1 MFVDRLVEYISIF
14 LALVLVMPAHEF
26 AHAFVADKFGDDTP
40 RVNGRLTLNPLAHFD
55 VYGLLALMLVHFGW
69 GKPVPVNP
77 NKFKKRTFGCIMVS
91 IAGVLA
97 NFLLAF
103 IIYPLSIL
111 AIQYIGD
118 FGYFDD
124 VLIYTLY
131 FTFAISLNFFA
142 FNILPLFPLDG
153 FKLLETLHGKGK
165 VYEFL
170 RDYGQKILL
179 ALIILGI
186 VAEWTDLFFLDI
198 LGMYISFVSGWLSM
212 PITLFWGLFF

>member
-14 LALVLVMPAHEF
+14 LALVIVMPAHEF

-55 VYGLLALMLVHFGW
+55 TYGLLALMLVHFGW

-77 NKFKKRTFGCIMVS
+77 NKFKKRTLGCIMVS
-91 IAGVLA
+91 ISGVLA
-97 NFLLAF
+97 NFLLSF
-103 IIYPLSIL
+103 IIYPICIL
-111 AIQYIGD
+111 AIMHVGD

-124 VLIYTLY
+124 VLVNTLY
-131 FTFAISLNFFA
+131 FIFAISLNFFA

-153 FKLLETLHGKGK
+153 FKLLETLHGRGK
-165 VYEFL
+165 VYEFFL
-170 RDYGQKILL
+170 NYGQKILL

-186 VAEWTDLFFLDI
+186 VADWSGIYYLDV
-198 LGMYISFVSGWLSM
+198 LGMYIRLVSGWLSM
-212 PITLFWGLFF
+212 PISMFWGLFF